1 MILTSV
7 QMWIINGNPFCIRA
21 EHLLHEMWG
30 IFHWLYVIITSS
42 RVRVMTCNLLVD
54 AVTFVNFNFTNMC
67 VKPRRRWPLFH
78 ALQPLVWRGL
88 LSVPVGVCVFK
99 VSRSKSASTDR
110 TPSALWWALNI
121 NGYIKFLTIEHLI
134 LNPRNFLKS
143 LVGLFVHPKYLYFWL
158 RSKVNVFYEKN
169 VHSLLWK
176 AVFVLYWLL
185 KFFLYHFF
193 LTSDI
198 FICMLFCLLSL
209 FPVLS
214 TLKQELQSFDESF
227 R

>member
-30 IFHWLYVIITSS
+30 IFHWLYVIVTSS

-99 VSRSKSASTDR
+99 VSRSKSTSTDR

>member
-30 IFHWLYVIITSS
+30 IFHWLYVIVTSS
-42 RVRVMTCNLLVD
+42 RVRVMTCNLPVN
-54 AVTFVNFNFTNMC
+54 AVTFVNFKFTNMC

-99 VSRSKSASTDR
+99 VSRSKSTSTDR